1 MTGAQVESVISRQRR
16 SYAYVSVWATMASE
30 EIDAVSLRQRME
42 ALPVACCAYP
52 IHCISFQL
60 SSRVEDFRVRA
71 PAFVADHFAPNLSKK
86 KGTCSTRSLFASC
99 PRQALH
105 ACITASSSQGLGTMA
120 QVGLFDMSA
129 SIAGVIPRHF
139 SYVDPAS
146 AIPPLNAEASAARAL
161 AAYPPDHAG

>member
-1 MTGAQVESVISRQRR
+1 MISRQRR

-52 IHCISFQL
+52 IHCTSFQL

-86 KGTCSTRSLFASC
+86 RERVEHVPFLHPAQGRLYTLVLPHHPVKVLERWPKSGYSTCRRPSLVSS
-99 PRQALH
+99 H
-105 ACITASSSQGLGTMA
+105 AIFRTLILPQ
-120 QVGLFDMSA
+120 LF
-129 SIAGVIPRHF
+129 H
-139 SYVDPAS
+139 
-146 AIPPLNAEASAARAL
+146 
-161 AAYPPDHAG
+161 H